1 MGESRQ
7 GQRTGDTTPSTHSV
21 PATPLKE
28 SRDVTHTSDHMTTR
42 TKPEVKNIQE
52 TANNTS
58 PTETFQSRI
67 QHEAPSRERSIGE
80 LLSKYRAGK
89 KDTNETE
96 RINQRTAQVDHIL
109 AKYNSRKKPAQ
120 VGDTKSST
128 VTPTTESSSRQESH
142 GHRQE
147 SHRHR
152 QESHRQRQES
162 HRHRQES
169 HRHREDSHR
178 HRQTVQKA
186 ASAKPERR
194 ELEEQKLAASF
205 KRANTIEYSRVR
217 VPNSAMEYDA
227 PKINSAHDETVT
239 AKPVKQPTT
248 NSHVKG
254 QTSFQAT
261 LEAMLD
267 SRQGHHKKRTDAW
280 TTSAAQRETEKQV
293 IFRNCICCKY
303 IQS

>member
-1 MGESRQ
+1 MSTRQKLEEFKRKLAESRQ

-89 KDTNETE
+89 KDANETE

-109 AKYNSRKKPAQ
+109 AKYSSRKKPDQ
-120 VGDTKSST
+120 VGDTKRAAVSLTS
-128 VTPTTESSSRQESH
+128 ESSSKP
-142 GHRQE
+142 E
-147 SHRHR
+147 SHRL
-152 QESHRQRQES
+152 ES